1 MTSLKFFRKD
11 PTRDLMYAGVE
22 GYQMDLSPIVKVAKN
37 LGHDVEL
44 PSWAKLIQD
53 PIKGRGWF
61 TTLIEGL
68 FRGKHNLRS
77 LDTATLANIRGRRVA
92 MMFFPDNTRVN
103 NLDILKDILTE
114 TLGGW
119 KVVVLSGNTLDSNAD
134 CEAEVAGV
142 IESTTQNVLI
152 ISAKMGQR
160 SFSESRIG
168 ELYLAYDRG
177 EDGATIQK
185 ISRVLTSTSSDK
197 VGKVF
202 SLSFDPNRD
211 DKLDTLV
218 LQAAL
223 NQLDKNKGKTDI
235 RKEIKR
241 VLNSIDIFSCKE
253 VGAVKIGVDDFVE
266 TALAKKG
273 ITRVMGEKADL
284 SRLSPL
290 QIKALA
296 SGNVDYLR
304 NEMKKVTETGKTHEL
319 TQDQKTLTNKTPKVK
334 DVDLE
339 KVREVI
345 VTIIEHSDLFVYAGK
360 NKGATNIREAIQ
372 IFENE
377 GWQSMVEETFGVKF
391 DVVKY
396 LFTNDIIKTEWV
408 DLLHS

>member
-37 LGHDVEL
+37 LGHEVEL

-77 LDTATLANIRGRRVA
+77 LDTATLANIRGRRIA
-92 MMFFPDNTRVN
+92 MMFLPDNTRVD
-103 NLDILKDILTE
+103 NLDVIKDILAE

-119 KVVVLSGNTLDSNAD
+119 KVVVLSGNTVDSNAD
-134 CEAEVAGV
+134 CEDEVASV

-152 ISAKMGQR
+152 ISSRMGQR

-185 ISRVLTSTSSDK
+185 ISRVLTSTTKDK

-223 NQLDKNKGKTDI
+223 NQVDKNKGQTDI

-241 VLNSIDIFSCKE
+241 VLNSIDIFSCSE
-253 VGAVKIGVDDFVE
+253 VGAVKIDVDDFVV
-266 TALAKKG
+266 TALTKKG
-273 ITRVMGEKADL
+273 ITRVMGKKADL
-284 SRLSPL
+284 TRLSPL

-304 NEMKKVTETGKTHEL
+304 NEMKNVTETGKTHEL
-319 TQDQKTLTNKTPKVK
+319 TNDQKTLTNKTPKVK

-360 NKGATNIREAIQ
+360 NKGATNIRESVQ

-377 GWQSMVEETFGVKF
+377 GWQSIVEETFKVKF

-408 DLLHS
+408 DLIHS

>member
-37 LGHDVEL
+37 LGHEVEL

-53 PIKGRGWF
+53 PVKGRGWF

-77 LDTATLANIRGRRVA
+77 LDTATLANIRGRRIA
-92 MMFFPDNTRVN
+92 MMFFPDNTRVD
-103 NLDILKDILTE
+103 NLDVIKGILAE

-119 KVVVLSGNTLDSNAD
+119 TVRVLSGNTVDSNAD
-134 CEAEVAGV
+134 CENEVAEV

-152 ISAKMGQR
+152 ISARMGQR

-185 ISRVLTSTSSDK
+185 ISRVLTSITKDK

-223 NQLDKNKGKTDI
+223 NQVDKNKGQTDI
-235 RKEIKR
+235 RKELKR

-253 VGAVKIGVDDFVE
+253 VGAVKIDVDDFVE

-273 ITRVMGEKADL
+273 ITRVMGKKADL
-284 SRLSPL
+284 TRLSPL

-319 TQDQKTLTNKTPKVK
+319 TNDQKTLTNKTPKVK

-377 GWQSMVEETFGVKF
+377 GWQSMVEETFEVKF

>member
-1 MTSLKFFRKD
+1 
-11 PTRDLMYAGVE
+11 MYAGVE
-22 GYQMDLSPIVKVAKN
+22 GYQMDLSPIVKVSKN

-53 PIKGRGWF
+53 PLKGRGWF

-68 FRGKHNLRS
+68 FRGKHNLPS
-77 LDTATLANIRGRRVA
+77 LDTATLANIRGRRIA
-92 MMFFPDNTRVN
+92 MMFFPDNTRVD
-103 NLDILKDILTE
+103 NLDILKDILSDV
-114 TLGGW
+114 LGGW
-119 KVVVLSGNTLDSNAD
+119 KVVVLSGNTVDSNAD
-134 CEAEVAGV
+134 CEDEVAGV

-152 ISAKMGQR
+152 ITAKMAQR

-185 ISRVLTSTSSDK
+185 ISRVLTSTSKDK
-197 VGKVF
+197 VGKIF

-223 NQLDKNKGKTDI
+223 NQVDKNKGQTDI
-235 RKEIKR
+235 RKELKR
-241 VLNSIDIFSCKE
+241 VLSSIDIFSCKE
-253 VGAVKIGVDDFVE
+253 VGAVKIDVDDFVE
-266 TALAKKG
+266 TALSKKG
-273 ITRVMGEKADL
+273 VTRVMGKKADL
-284 SRLSPL
+284 TRLSQV

-304 NEMKKVTETGKTHEL
+304 NEMKNVTDTGKTHESSI
-319 TQDQKTLTNKTPKVK
+319 DQQKSSKTSPKVK

-360 NKGATNIREAIQ
+360 NKGATNIREALKV
-372 IFENE
+372 FEE
-377 GWQSMVEETFGVKF
+377 EEWQSIVEETFNVKF
-391 DVVKY
+391 EVVKY
-396 LFTNDIIKTEWV
+396 LFINDIIKTEWV